1 MGRAAA
7 AAPPPAAALASL
19 TPITS
24 SSTRAHARLE
34 GSPAAGSVKS
44 FSFIAESSSGRCG
57 SSGFPDALAKPSPPI
72 IATTR
77 PRSAVED
84 EVDAE
89 EEEAEAEAEDAVEE
103 EEEEAAAVAGHRP
116 RLRFVEAFEFTSII

>member
-1 MGRAAA
+1 MSYYWILHQS
-7 AAPPPAAALASL
+7 PPADTNHLQQ
-19 TPITS
+19 
-24 SSTRAHARLE
+24 HARLE
-34 GSPAAGSVKS
+34 GSVKS

-89 EEEAEAEAEDAVEE
+89 EEEAEAEDAVEEE

-116 RLRFVEAFEFTSII
+116 RLRFVEAFEFTSIM